1 MSAFLNTL
9 DLTSLGK
16 SSKTAVSFR
25 RPAVVKRQVMVG
37 QNGRALKVD
46 IQRPAANKRKISS
59 SIIIQEPTS
68 VVWKVLTD
76 YNRLAE
82 FIPNLAISRRRFHP
96 NGGIR
101 IEQCGVQSILGF
113 EFKASVVLDMVEVNK
128 NKMDR
133 EIRFEMHDSRDFK
146 EFSGKWSLKN
156 VNNGNDTQ
164 LSYEVCIVPKGL
176 VPVNLVEWRIK
187 EDVPVNL
194 RSVKS
199 KSETMTDEDMRAYK
213 PALSPGKELRK
224 GEAAC

>member
-25 RPAVVKRQVMVG
+25 KPAAVRRQVMVG

-59 SIIIQEPTS
+59 SIVIQEATP

-101 IEQCGVQSILGF
+101 IEQCGVQSILGR
-113 EFKASVVLDMVEVNK
+113 KCSQAQGLQSVGIM
-128 NKMDR
+128 
-133 EIRFEMHDSRDFK
+133 
-146 EFSGKWSLKN
+146 
-156 VNNGNDTQ
+156 
-164 LSYEVCIVPKGL
+164 
-176 VPVNLVEWRIK
+176 
-187 EDVPVNL
+187 
-194 RSVKS
+194 
-199 KSETMTDEDMRAYK
+199 
-213 PALSPGKELRK
+213 RK
-224 GEAAC
+224 GTEI